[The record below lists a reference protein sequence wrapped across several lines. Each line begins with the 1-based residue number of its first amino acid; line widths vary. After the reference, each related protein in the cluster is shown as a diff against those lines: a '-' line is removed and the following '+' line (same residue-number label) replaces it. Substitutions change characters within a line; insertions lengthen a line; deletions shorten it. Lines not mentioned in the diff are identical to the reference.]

1 MPKSGTVTSVS
12 RQSVT
17 HKTNCRIVC
26 DSLGDIYLLRTNCA
40 MVMEA
45 GFHEDEPVGL
55 EPAAIQ
61 NMSWALTNHGILTSC

>member
-1 MPKSGTVTSVS
+1 
-12 RQSVT
+12 
-17 HKTNCRIVC
+17 
-26 DSLGDIYLLRTNCA
+26 